1 MTTKRGMTKWSVVG
15 TAIVLGAM
23 ALGTV
28 ACGRGDG
35 LRRLPRYVATSV
47 QRDFPDCRGRH
58 VRGREL
64 GGGRYEV
71 VDCGMNVVYAC
82 PRHAARW
89 RGCELEQ
96 QQAQPVYAV
105 VQQPQQQQGVVVV
118 TAGGQATGQTAT
130 VLVPPPPQDTAGA
143 QTPQQQATEATVRQ
157 WLDGNRGPILQCT
170 QTQAALVEVVWTAE
184 GVPTVALGGEMHGTP
199 GEQCV
204 VQALGSV
211 QFQNTG
217 GPGQVRHVIQ

>member
-1 MTTKRGMTKWSVVG
+1 MKTTRGLIGSWWG
-15 TAIVLGAM
+15 ALLVLGAV

-35 LRRLPRYVATSV
+35 LRRLPRYVTTSV
-47 QRDFPDCRGRH
+47 HRDFPDCGRRD
-58 VRGREL
+58 VRGRDL
-64 GGGRYEV
+64 GGGRFEV
-71 VDCGMNVVYAC
+71 VGCGMDIVYAC

-96 QQAQPVYAV
+96 QQQPAYAV
-105 VQQPQQQQGVVVV
+105 VQQPMQQQPQGAVVVV
-118 TAGGQATGQTAT
+118 TAGGQVEQQQQ
-130 VLVPPPPQDTAGA
+130 VLVTPQA

-157 WLDGNRGPILQCT
+157 WLDGSRAQILACT
-170 QTQAALVEVVWTAE
+170 QTQAALIEVTWDAT
-184 GVPTVALGGEMHGTP
+184 GVPTIMLGGEMRGTP
-199 GEQCV
+199 GENCV
-204 VQALGSV
+204 RQQLGAV

>member
-1 MTTKRGMTKWSVVG
+1 MTKMRGMFWSVVS
-15 TAIVLGAM
+15 TALVLGTM

-35 LRRLPRYVATSV
+35 LRRLPRYVTTSAR
-47 QRDFPDCRGRH
+47 RDFPSCGRGA

-64 GGGRYEV
+64 GGGRYEMI
-71 VDCGMNVVYAC
+71 DCGVQVVYAC

-96 QQAQPVYAV
+96 QAQPVYAV
-105 VQQPQQQQGVVVV
+105 VQQPQPQQGVVVV
-118 TAGGQATGQTAT
+118 TAGGQAEQPAT
-130 VLVPPPPQDTAGA
+130 VLVPPPPQDPST

-157 WLDGNRGPILQCT
+157 WLDGNRAAILQCT
-170 QTQAALVEVVWTAE
+170 QTQAALVEVTWTAE
-184 GVPTVALGGEMHGTP
+184 GIPSVMLGGEMHGTP

-217 GPGQVRHVIQ
+217 GAGQVRHVIQ